1 MIERV
6 KDFWFAGK
14 RYVGMVVINR
24 RELVVS
30 YEPERGQSVDEVKA
44 LMIAKAKEQILDE
57 VTR

>member
-6 KDFWFAGK
+6 KDFWFTGK